1 MQSLESD
8 SDISMDISSKVSAI
22 SRYLQ
27 DLRDLQDQRARD
39 DGIAQHLTDQRTD
52 IHLDLVAEMCHK
64 DDDYYSE
71 REGEVHE
78 QASQTTNEEV

>member
-1 MQSLESD
+1 
-8 SDISMDISSKVSAI
+8 MDISSKVSAI

-64 DDDYYSE
+64 DDDYSE
-71 REGEVHE
+71 RGSGRGAR
-78 QASQTTNEEV
+78 ASEPNNE